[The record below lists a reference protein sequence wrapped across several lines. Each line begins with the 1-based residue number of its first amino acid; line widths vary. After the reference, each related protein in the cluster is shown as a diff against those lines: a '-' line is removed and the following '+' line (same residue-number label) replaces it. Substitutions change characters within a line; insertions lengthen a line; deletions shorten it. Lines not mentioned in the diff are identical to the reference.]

1 MLRHETPH
9 RLRTYYL
16 MCLIG
21 LLVLALTLPVC
32 ASTLSI
38 VSPFQEFVD
47 AVTGPIAV
55 SLGIL
60 VLIGMGIALGFGR
73 VDFQTFA
80 MTSAVTVLLLAIV
93 FLARPFLRDL
103 FGTPA
108 TPAGALLGF

>member
-1 MLRHETPH
+1 MLRYQTPH
-9 RLRTYYL
+9 RLRLFYF
-16 MCLIG
+16 MSLIA
-21 LLVLALTLPVC
+21 LLALAVTTPVC
-32 ASTLSI
+32 ASSLSI

-73 VDFQTFA
+73 VEFQTFA